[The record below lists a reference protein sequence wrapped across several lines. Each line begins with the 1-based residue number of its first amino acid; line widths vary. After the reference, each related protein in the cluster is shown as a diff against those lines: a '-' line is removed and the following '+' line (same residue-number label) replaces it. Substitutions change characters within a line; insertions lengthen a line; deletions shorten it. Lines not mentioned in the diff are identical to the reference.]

1 MHSGLL
7 YLGWNGG
14 GDQAV
19 VDITDAAWPQWRV
32 RHDTREWSL
41 MARFGRFHRFM
52 AIVVLIAATAWVVS
66 GKFSAVGSETANG
79 AEPVAVVPAP
89 AAPVLRTVAAMTPVF
104 ADHAREIRVAGVTEA
119 DKKAVLAARSNG
131 IVAALAV
138 VQGADVA
145 GGALVMR
152 LDGADATAAVARAQ
166 SALTQATEQLD
177 VGEKLFAR
185 GSLAELEITARR
197 ATKTAAEAALSEAQA
212 TADRL
217 ILNAPFAGIVD
228 QVTVEQGEWVQA
240 GAPITTIL
248 SLDPIVVKAEVS
260 ELDVGDIIEG
270 GAAKVRLVNGA
281 ELQGKVLHVA
291 HQASEQTRTFV
302 IEVALPNP
310 ARTIPSG
317 MTAEVRLLVAA
328 QPAVVVPRS
337 VITLSDAGVIGLRV
351 VGADDLAQF
360 VPITLLD
367 DTEAGLVV
375 TGVPQAVRIITAGQD
390 LVRDGDKVIV
400 VEQAAVR
407 VTE

>member
-19 VDITDAAWPQWRV
+19 VDRTDAAWPQWRV

-104 ADHAREIRVAGVTEA
+104 ADHAREIRVAGVM
-119 DKKAVLAARSNG
+119 AARSNG

-145 GGALVMR
+145 SGALVMR

-375 TGVPQAVRIITAGQD
+375 TGVPQGVRIITAGQD